1 MNRSLARQRGFG
13 WLGNLLVIILVAGVF
28 LAVLKIGPYYL
39 EYYKIR
45 GSVEALKKRDDMG
58 TMTVEQI
65 RRALNEQLYI
75 DQVDERLKPDNVKIR
90 RNVSQIQIE
99 VKYEIRDHLAGN
111 IDFVLL
117 FEHSLRLNVS

>member
-13 WLGNLLVIILVAGVF
+13 WLGNLLFIILVGSVV
-28 LAVLKIGPYYL
+28 LSVLKIGPYYL